1 MYKFLEVDSSEGY
14 YEGVLAYLSLYC
26 GGQNLSK

>member
-1 MYKFLEVDSSEGY
+1 MYKFLEVNSSDRN
-14 YEGVLAYLSLYC
+14 YEAIVGYLSLYC